1 MTRTHTRIL
10 MILAAVAATAA
21 AWYDWPLGAAAIAL
35 IAVINDRLLHRI
47 DDLQQRSGELALLV
61 EMSELLQLSKTHD
74 EASDILPTYAQR
86 LFPAFDGA
94 LFVAGTASMEVA
106 ASWGAPPAIAAFAS
120 GDCWALRRAHAHVV
134 SADAAELACRHSV
147 SVSSTATICLPMLAG
162 GQAIGVLALRTRET
176 TRISQDVQLF
186 AKAFADQI
194 ALALANLR
202 LQDTLRTRAVRDSL
216 TGLFNRRWMEETLQH
231 ELLRCARAGTRAG
244 VVIVDVDCF
253 KQYNDTWGH
262 AGGDALLQQ
271 LARVMQRVFREED
284 VICRFGGDE
293 FVIVLPDTSFEH
305 LRDSAER
312 LCAESRQL
320 QVHLDGQLLGPVTI
334 SAGIALTP
342 GHAATVDGV
351 IAAADRALYAAK
363 SGGRDRVATPPHL
376 VGLDAA

>member
-1 MTRTHTRIL
+1 MTRTHTRTL
-10 MILAAVAATAA
+10 MVIAAIAAAAA
-21 AWYDWPLGAAAIAL
+21 AWYDWPLGAAAIAV
-35 IAVINDRLLHRI
+35 IAVINDQLLRRI
-47 DDLQQRSGELALLV
+47 DHLQQRSKELALLA

-74 EASDILPTYAQR
+74 EASEILPAYAQR

-94 LFVAGTASMEVA
+94 LFVAGASSLEIA
-106 ASWGAPPAIAAFAS
+106 ASWGAAPPIAAFAS
-120 GDCWALRRAHAHVV
+120 ADCWALRRGHAHVV
-134 SADAAELACRHSV
+134 PADAEELACRHQV
-147 SVSSTATICLPMLAG
+147 SVTSTATICLPMLAG
-162 GQAIGVLALRTRET
+162 GDAIGVLVLRTRDV
-176 TRISQDVQLF
+176 TRIPHDVQLF

-202 LQDTLRTRAVRDSL
+202 LQETLRTRAIRDSL
-216 TGLFNRRWMEETLQH
+216 TGLFNRRWMEESLQH
-231 ELLRCARAGTRAG
+231 ELTRCMRDHTHAG
-244 VVIVDVDCF
+244 VIVADVDSF

-293 FVIVLPDTSFEH
+293 FVIILPDTTFEH

-312 LCAESRQL
+312 LCAETREL

-342 GHAATVDGV
+342 GHAATVEGV

-363 SGGRDRVATPPHL
+363 SNGRNRVAAPSHL
-376 VGLDAA
+376 IGLDAA